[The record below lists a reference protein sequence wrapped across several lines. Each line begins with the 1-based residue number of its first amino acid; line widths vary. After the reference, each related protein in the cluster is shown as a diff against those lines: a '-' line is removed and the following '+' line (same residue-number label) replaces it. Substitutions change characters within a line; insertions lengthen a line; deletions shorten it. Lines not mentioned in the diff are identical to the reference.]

1 MLPLWGRSTLV
12 GLPMIPLYEPPALE
26 NPSAAAGSHGGGG
39 TEAGAPPSD
48 DPHSPG
54 FHPLA
59 ELTGICIGL
68 AALILPI
75 GCVLADQFLPLPEP
89 PVSWLGALPRKS

>member
-1 MLPLWGRSTLV
+1 MN
-12 GLPMIPLYEPPALE
+12 PALE
-26 NPSAAAGSHGGGG
+26 NPSAAAGNHGGGG

>member
-1 MLPLWGRSTLV
+1 MN
-12 GLPMIPLYEPPALE
+12 PALE
-26 NPSAAAGSHGGGG
+26 NPSATAGSPSAESHGGGG
-39 TEAGAPPSD
+39 TEPGAPPSD
-48 DPHSPG
+48 DPPSPG
-54 FHPLA
+54 FKPFA

-89 PVSWLGALPRKS
+89 PVSWLGALPRQP